1 MKIWLKY
8 FMLLCCFALSTP
20 ALAHKPSDSYL
31 FLQKDG
37 LLRWDI
43 ALRDLEQALGLD
55 SNQDAQLTW
64 GELKQQESK
73 ISAYALSRLKLSQ
86 NEEACNLSL
95 QAMQLDEHSDGAY
108 AVLMLTPT
116 CSLAANAKLQ
126 FNYQLLFDLDST
138 HRGVLLDQREGISA
152 SSMIFSKEQPS
163 LSISSEQLSTWSTF
177 VNYIGEGVYHIGI
190 GLDHLLFISML
201 ILPAVLRVKDHVWE
215 EVTSFR
221 PALWNLLKVIT
232 AFTIAHSITLSLA
245 ALNLVSLPSRWVESA
260 IALSIIV
267 LALNIFYPLVKH
279 DQWWLAFGFGLLHGF
294 GFATV
299 LMELE
304 IPQSVLIQAL
314 LGFNLGVELG
324 QLILVLLLFPLA
336 YVLRASKFYQ
346 VPILYGSAAITLIL
360 ASIWLLERAFD
371 TVLFA

>member
-1 MKIWLKY
+1 MKIWLKC

-20 ALAHKPSDSYL
+20 VLAHKPSDSYL

-37 LLRWDI
+37 LVRWDI

-55 SNQDAQLTW
+55 SNQDGQLTW

-86 NEEACNLSL
+86 EETICRLSL
-95 QAMQLDEHSDGAY
+95 QAMQLDEHSDGTY

-116 CSLAANAKLQ
+116 CSLAAPAKLQ
-126 FNYQLLFDLDST
+126 FNYQLLFDLDPT
-138 HRGVLLDQREGISA
+138 HRGVLLDQREGINA
-152 SSMIFSKEQPS
+152 SSMVFSKEQPNLS
-163 LSISSEQLSTWSTF
+163 LSPEQLSAWSSF
-177 VNYIGEGVYHIGI
+177 VNYIGEGVYHIWI
-190 GLDHLLFISML
+190 GLDHLLFISLL
-201 ILPAVLRVKDHVWE
+201 ILPAVLRVKNHAWE

-232 AFTIAHSITLSLA
+232 AFTVAHSITLSLA

-294 GFATV
+294 GFASV

-304 IPQSVLIQAL
+304 IHQSVLIQAL

-324 QLILVLLLFPLA
+324 QLILVLLVFPLA

-346 VPILYGSAAITLIL
+346 VPLLYGSAAITLIL
-360 ASIWLLERAFD
+360 ASIWLLERALD

>member
-64 GELKQQESK
+64 GELKQQEPK

-86 NEEACNLSL
+86 NEAACNLSL

-163 LSISSEQLSTWSTF
+163 LSISPEQLSTWSTF

>member
-1 MKIWLKY
+1 MKIWLKCCI
-8 FMLLCCFALSTP
+8 LLYLFSFAP
-20 ALAHKPSDSYL
+20 NALAHKPSDSYL

-55 SNQDAQLTW
+55 SNQDGQLTW
-64 GELKQQESK
+64 GELKQQQTK

-86 NEEACNLSL
+86 NETACNFSV
-95 QAMQLDEHSDGAY
+95 QAMQLDEHSDGVY

-126 FNYQLLFDLDST
+126 FNYQLLFDLDPT
-138 HRGVLLDQREGISA
+138 HRGVLLDQREGVNA
-152 SSMIFSKEQPS
+152 SSMIFSKEQPNLS
-163 LSISSEQLSTWSTF
+163 LSPEQISAWSSF
-177 VNYIGEGVYHIGI
+177 VNYLGEGVYHIWI

-245 ALNLVSLPSRWVESA
+245 ALNLVSLPSRLVESA

-267 LALNIFYPLVKH
+267 LALNIFYPFVKH

-294 GFATV
+294 GFASV

-304 IPQSVLIQAL
+304 IPQAVLMQAL
-314 LGFNLGVELG
+314 LGFNVGVEFG

>member
-1 MKIWLKY
+1 MKIWLKG
-8 FMLLCCFALSTP
+8 FLLLCCFSLTTP

-37 LLRWDI
+37 LVRWDI

-55 SNQDAQLTW
+55 SNQDGQLTW
-64 GELKQQESK
+64 GELTQQETK
-73 ISAYALSRLKLSQ
+73 VSAYALSRLKLSQ
-86 NEEACNLSL
+86 DENTCSLGL
-95 QAMQLDEHSDGAY
+95 QAMQIDEHTDGAY
-108 AVLMLTPT
+108 AVLMLMPT
-116 CSLAANAKLQ
+116 CSLAANTKLQ
-126 FNYQLLFDLDST
+126 FNYQLLFDLDPT
-138 HRGVLLDQREGISA
+138 HRGVLLDQREGIHT

-163 LSISSEQLSTWSTF
+163 LSISPEQLSAWSTF
-177 VNYIGEGVYHIGI
+177 VNYIGEGVYHIWI

-201 ILPAVLRVKDHVWE
+201 ILPAVLRVKNHTWE

-232 AFTIAHSITLSLA
+232 AFTVAHSITLSLA
-245 ALNLVSLPSRWVESA
+245 TLNLVSLPSRLVESA

-267 LALNIFYPLVKH
+267 LALNIFYPIVKH
-279 DQWWLAFGFGLLHGF
+279 DQWWLAFSFGLLHGF
-294 GFATV
+294 GFASV

-304 IPQSVLIQAL
+304 MPPSALLQAL

-336 YVLRASKFYQ
+336 YVLRASKLYQ
-346 VPILYGSAAITLIL
+346 VPILYGTAAFTLIL
-360 ASIWLLERAFD
+360 ASVWLVERAFD

>member
-1 MKIWLKY
+1 MRIWLKCL
-8 FMLLCCFALSTP
+8 MLLCCFSLSIP
-20 ALAHKPSDSYL
+20 AMAHKPSDSYL

-37 LLRWDI
+37 LVRWDI

-55 SNQDAQLTW
+55 NNQDGQLTW
-64 GELKQQESK
+64 RELKQQESK

-86 NEEACNLSL
+86 NETVCSLSL
-95 QAMQLDEHSDGAY
+95 QVMQLDEHSDGAY

-163 LSISSEQLSTWSTF
+163 LSISPEQLSTWSTF

-201 ILPAVLRVKDHVWE
+201 ILPAVLRVKDYVWE
-215 EVTSFR
+215 EVTSFQ
-221 PALWNLLKVIT
+221 PAFWNLLKVIT
-232 AFTIAHSITLSLA
+232 AFTVAHSITLSLA

-267 LALNIFYPLVKH
+267 LALNIFHPLVKQ

-294 GFATV
+294 GFASV

-336 YVLRASKFYQ
+336 YVWRASKFYQ
-346 VPILYGSAAITLIL
+346 VPVLYGSAAITLIL